1 MADENAN
8 ESSTSKALGLRIQKK
23 LLGKMSSK
31 KVAKTFIDDTSG
43 RVLDSLYAIA
53 LERSGKKAADKVL
66 KNCIKIAVKLAILHR
81 NDVLSK
87 QDFQNLNEVRSK
99 MRNLCKTII
108 SFHDVDFTYDFKY
121 MNLTLN
127 DICDKITD
135 VLKRHLTEKSIQR
148 VQHIF
153 TFFMDEEFMNDV
165 FNPSSKYRPHLGKL
179 VIELNSMLE
188 TNGL

>member
-31 KVAKTFIDDTSG
+31 KIAKTFIDDTSG
-43 RVLDSLYAIA
+43 RVLDRLYSIA

-81 NDVLSK
+81 NDILSK
-87 QDFQNLNEVRSK
+87 GDLQNLNEVRSK

-108 SFHDVDFTYDFKY
+108 SFHDVDFTYDYKF
-121 MNLTLN
+121 MNHTLN
-127 DICDKITD
+127 AICVKITD
-135 VLKRHLTEKSIQR
+135 VLKRHLTDKSIQR
-148 VQHIF
+148 VHHVF
-153 TFFMDEEFMNDV
+153 TFFMDEEFMNEV
-165 FNPSSKYRPHLGKL
+165 FNSSSKYRSHLDKL
-179 VIELNSMLE
+179 VIELDLLLE
-188 TNGL
+188 TNSL